1 MSEQEWKPCEHPCD
15 CSGACKDDGLRSA
28 TAGVTTNQGDAQ
40 GAGTD
45 ESLAVAVDR
54 TVQIFDMALSVYTL
68 AGVRVWLTGKNKSLG
83 GESPLDLMK
92 RGEFDRVRAELDG
105 LAEGVFV

>member
-1 MSEQEWKPCEHPCD
+1 
-15 CSGACKDDGLRSA
+15 
-28 TAGVTTNQGDAQ
+28 
-40 GAGTD
+40 
-45 ESLAVAVDR
+45 LAVAVDR